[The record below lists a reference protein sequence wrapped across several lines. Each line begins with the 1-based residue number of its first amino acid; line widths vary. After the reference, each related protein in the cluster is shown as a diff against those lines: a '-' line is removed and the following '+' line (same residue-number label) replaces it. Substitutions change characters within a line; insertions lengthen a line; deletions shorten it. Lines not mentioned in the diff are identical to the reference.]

1 MLISCAALSTALL
14 LRPQADAAAKLAR
27 RAIRT
32 NPSARAAWVLLARCY
47 VKLQQYHLAL
57 LTLNVVPTPPLPR
70 DDLDLLHT
78 VPPPKSK

>member
-1 MLISCAALSTALL
+1 VLNGLLSPLL
-14 LRPQADAAAKLAR
+14 QADAAAKLAR

-47 VKLQQYHLAL
+47 VKLQQYHMAL